1 MMRKL
6 EDVKL
11 GAVQKRINLADL
23 EKCCKASLTVAT
35 IGFDTAENGNSK
47 VWVTGVPVHRCLP
60 DR

>member
-6 EDVKL
+6 EDFKL

-35 IGFDTAENGNSK
+35 IGFDTAENEPLK
-47 VWVTGVPVHRCLP
+47 AWM
-60 DR
+60 